1 MRQQSADLQIFTCC
15 LLKTATSRMPVE
27 SQRTTRSYFRETL
40 PTPSCNRGRL
50 RQNPT
55 RPLKQLAAVATPP
68 LRANS
73 TGYRVC
79 LSHRCI
85 AVAARAIHRSQERPP
100 RLKSGGTQVQLAA
113 RRRGRAHNLE
123 LARAPCGC
131 KAAQLRSPKPQHFRD
146 AASEAATLKD
156 AQGPVQKA
164 TKARPAPSFGK
175 TRSGL

>member
-1 MRQQSADLQIFTCC
+1 MYLQPFMRQQSADLQIFTCC

-73 TGYRVC
+73 TGYRDC

-85 AVAARAIHRSQERPP
+85 AAEARAIHRSQERPP

-131 KAAQLRSPKPQHFRD
+131 KAAQQRVSQ
-146 AASEAATLKD
+146 D
-156 AQGPVQKA
+156 AQGPEQTT
-164 TKARPAPSFGK
+164 TKASPKASVGPTG
-175 TRSGL
+175 SGL